1 MLREPDFLGKFLFKH
16 VWGKGT
22 KNGPQNEGSSYF
34 IHKYCLSIFLKIVE
48 NERLYYPVFFSNPIS
63 AKILVLELLR
73 KILLSVIVSDCR
85 ILSSAMAQKRI
96 ELCFVCSSV
105 FMETRNLYLINWVLW
120 FLPCFTVCLS
130 FGLSDCSFLETT
142 H

>member
-1 MLREPDFLGKFLFKH
+1 MGKRDKKWPPKWGFILFYSQILSFNFPKNCRE
-16 VWGKGT
+16 
-22 KNGPQNEGSSYF
+22 F
-34 IHKYCLSIFLKIVE
+34 ILIGFVQRC
-48 NERLYYPVFFSNPIS
+48 ERLYYPVFFSNPIS
-63 AKILVLELLR
+63 AKILVLELLC